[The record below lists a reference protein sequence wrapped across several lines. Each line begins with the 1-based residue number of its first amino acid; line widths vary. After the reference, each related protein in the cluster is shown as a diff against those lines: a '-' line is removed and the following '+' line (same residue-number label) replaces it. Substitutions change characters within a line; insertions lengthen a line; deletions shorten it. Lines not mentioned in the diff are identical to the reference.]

1 MCYFKLKDV
10 SYKYPLE
17 DREILKNINLDIKK
31 GEFWAVIGKNGSG
44 KTTLCN
50 VLRRF
55 VPDFYKGELKGKI
68 TLEGK
73 ELKDYSAKEIVQKV
87 GFVFQNPFN
96 SFDPKRSIGFSI
108 SEIIRLNNT
117 NYKLDELAKK
127 VGINPEF
134 MDKYPSE
141 LSGGE
146 LQRLSIA
153 RALAGNPEVF
163 ILDEPTSALDVENQ
177 KKILDILKE
186 IKDVTIIFIS
196 HDMNVKKNI
205 EYKKVE

>member
-1 MCYFKLKDV
+1 MLEIKNLTVKYEKTVLENVNLKLD
-10 SYKYPLE
+10 
-17 DREILKNINLDIKK
+17 KK
-31 GEFWAVIGKNGSG
+31 IYGLMGMTGSG
-44 KTTLCN
+44 KTTFIKA
-50 VLRRF
+50 VLGLIKYEGEILLNGKLLDVRRRF
-55 VPDFYKGELKGKI
+55 QV
-68 TLEGK
+68 
-73 ELKDYSAKEIVQKV
+73 
-87 GFVFQNPFN
+87 VFQNPFN

-117 NYKLDELAKK
+117 NYKLDEMAEK

-196 HDMNVKKNI
+196 HDMNVLKYLSDEILVLNPKKKSI
-205 EYKKVE
+205 GYEKI

>member
-1 MCYFKLKDV
+1 MLEIKNLTVKYEKAVLENVNLKL
-10 SYKYPLE
+10 
-17 DREILKNINLDIKK
+17 DRKIYGLM
-31 GEFWAVIGKNGSG
+31 GMTGSG
-44 KTTLCN
+44 KTTFIKA
-50 VLRRF
+50 VLGLIKYEGEILLNGKLLDVR
-55 VPDFYKGELKGKI
+55 KGFQ
-68 TLEGK
+68 
-73 ELKDYSAKEIVQKV
+73 V
-87 GFVFQNPFN
+87 VFQNPFN
-96 SFDPKRSIGFSI
+96 SFDPKRSIRFSI

-117 NYKLDELAKK
+117 NYKLDELAEK
-127 VGINPEF
+127 VGVNPEF

-196 HDMNVKKNI
+196 HDMNVLKYISDEILVLNPEKKNI

>member
-1 MCYFKLKDV
+1 MLEIKNLTVKYEKTILENVNLKLD
-10 SYKYPLE
+10 
-17 DREILKNINLDIKK
+17 KK
-31 GEFWAVIGKNGSG
+31 IYGLMGMTGSG
-44 KTTLCN
+44 KTTFIKA
-50 VLRRF
+50 VLGLIKYEGEILLNGKLLDVRRRF
-55 VPDFYKGELKGKI
+55 QV
-68 TLEGK
+68 
-73 ELKDYSAKEIVQKV
+73 
-87 GFVFQNPFN
+87 VFQNPFN

-134 MDKYPSE
+134 MDKYSSE

-196 HDMNVKKNI
+196 HDMNVLKYLSDEILVLNPKKKNI

>member
-1 MCYFKLKDV
+1 MLEIKNLTVKYEKTVLENVNLKLD
-10 SYKYPLE
+10 
-17 DREILKNINLDIKK
+17 KK
-31 GEFWAVIGKNGSG
+31 IYGLMGMTGSG
-44 KTTLCN
+44 KTTFIKA
-50 VLRRF
+50 VLGLIKYEGEILLNGKLLDVRRRF
-55 VPDFYKGELKGKI
+55 QV
-68 TLEGK
+68 
-73 ELKDYSAKEIVQKV
+73 
-87 GFVFQNPFN
+87 VFQNPFN
-96 SFDPKRSIGFSI
+96 SFDPKRSIEFSI

-117 NYKLDELAKK
+117 NYKLDELAEK

-153 RALAGNPEVF
+153 RALAGNPKVF

-186 IKDVTIIFIS
+186 IEDVIIIFIS
-196 HDMNVKKNI
+196 HDMNVLKYISDEILVLNPKKKNI

>member
-1 MCYFKLKDV
+1 MLEIKNLTVKYEKTVLENVNLKLD
-10 SYKYPLE
+10 
-17 DREILKNINLDIKK
+17 KK
-31 GEFWAVIGKNGSG
+31 IYGLMGMTGSG
-44 KTTLCN
+44 KTTFIKA
-50 VLRRF
+50 VLGLIKYEGEILLNGKLLDVRRRF
-55 VPDFYKGELKGKI
+55 QV
-68 TLEGK
+68 
-73 ELKDYSAKEIVQKV
+73 
-87 GFVFQNPFN
+87 VFQNPFN

-108 SEIIRLNNT
+108 SEIIRLNGT
-117 NYKLDELAKK
+117 NYKLDEMAEK

-146 LQRLSIA
+146 LQRLSIT

-196 HDMNVKKNI
+196 HDMNVLKYLSDEILVLNPKKKNI

>member
-1 MCYFKLKDV
+1 MLEIKNLTV
-10 SYKYPLE
+10 KYE
-17 DREILKNINLDIKK
+17 KAVLKNVNLKLDRKIY
-31 GEFWAVIGKNGSG
+31 GLMGMTGSG
-44 KTTLCN
+44 KTTFIKA
-50 VLRRF
+50 VLGLIKYEGEILLNGKLLDVR
-55 VPDFYKGELKGKI
+55 KGFQ
-68 TLEGK
+68 
-73 ELKDYSAKEIVQKV
+73 V
-87 GFVFQNPFN
+87 VFQNPFN
-96 SFDPKRSIGFSI
+96 SFDPKRSIRFSI

-117 NYKLDELAKK
+117 NYKLDELAEK
-127 VGINPEF
+127 VGVNPEF

-196 HDMNVKKNI
+196 HDMNVLKYLSDEILVLNPEKKNI

>member
-1 MCYFKLKDV
+1 MLEIKNLTVKYEKTILENVNLKLD
-10 SYKYPLE
+10 
-17 DREILKNINLDIKK
+17 KK
-31 GEFWAVIGKNGSG
+31 IYGLMGMTGSG
-44 KTTLCN
+44 KTTFIKA
-50 VLRRF
+50 VLGLIKYEGEILLNGKLLDVRRRF
-55 VPDFYKGELKGKI
+55 QV
-68 TLEGK
+68 
-73 ELKDYSAKEIVQKV
+73 
-87 GFVFQNPFN
+87 VFQNPFN

-117 NYKLDELAKK
+117 NYKLDELAEK

-186 IKDVTIIFIS
+186 IKNVTIIFIS
-196 HDMNVKKNI
+196 HDMNVLKYLSDEILVLNPKKKNI

>member
-1 MCYFKLKDV
+1 MLEIKNLTVKYEKAVLENVNLKL
-10 SYKYPLE
+10 
-17 DREILKNINLDIKK
+17 DRKIYGLM
-31 GEFWAVIGKNGSG
+31 GMTGSG
-44 KTTLCN
+44 KTTFIKA
-50 VLRRF
+50 VLGLIKYEGEILLNGKLLDVR
-55 VPDFYKGELKGKI
+55 KGFQ
-68 TLEGK
+68 
-73 ELKDYSAKEIVQKV
+73 V
-87 GFVFQNPFN
+87 VFQNSFN
-96 SFDPKRSIGFSI
+96 SFDPKRSIRFSI

-117 NYKLDELAKK
+117 NYKLDELAEK
-127 VGINPEF
+127 VGVNPEF

-153 RALAGNPEVF
+153 RTLAGNPEVF

-186 IKDVTIIFIS
+186 IKDITIIFIS
-196 HDMNVKKNI
+196 HDMNVLKYLSDEILVLNPEKKNI

>member
-1 MCYFKLKDV
+1 MLEIKNLTV
-10 SYKYPLE
+10 KYE
-17 DREILKNINLDIKK
+17 KAILKNVNLKLDKK
-31 GEFWAVIGKNGSG
+31 IYGLMGMTGSG
-44 KTTLCN
+44 KTTFIKA
-50 VLRRF
+50 VLGLIKYEGEILLNGKLLDVRRRF
-55 VPDFYKGELKGKI
+55 QV
-68 TLEGK
+68 
-73 ELKDYSAKEIVQKV
+73 
-87 GFVFQNPFN
+87 VFQNPFN

-117 NYKLDELAKK
+117 NYKLDELAEK

-196 HDMNVKKNI
+196 HDMNVLKYLSNEILVLNPKKKNI

>member
-1 MCYFKLKDV
+1 MLEIKNLTVKYEKTILENVNLKLD
-10 SYKYPLE
+10 
-17 DREILKNINLDIKK
+17 KK
-31 GEFWAVIGKNGSG
+31 IYGLMGMTGSG
-44 KTTLCN
+44 KTTFIKA
-50 VLRRF
+50 VLGLIKYEGEILLNGKLLDVRR
-55 VPDFYKGELKGKI
+55 
-68 TLEGK
+68 
-73 ELKDYSAKEIVQKV
+73 
-87 GFVFQNPFN
+87 GFQVVFQNPFN

-196 HDMNVKKNI
+196 HDMNVLKYLSDEILVLNPKKKNI

>member
-1 MCYFKLKDV
+1 MLEIKNLTVKYEKTILENVNLKLD
-10 SYKYPLE
+10 
-17 DREILKNINLDIKK
+17 KK
-31 GEFWAVIGKNGSG
+31 IYGLMGMTGSG
-44 KTTLCN
+44 KTTFIKA
-50 VLRRF
+50 VLELIKYEGEILLNGKLLDVRRRF
-55 VPDFYKGELKGKI
+55 QV
-68 TLEGK
+68 
-73 ELKDYSAKEIVQKV
+73 
-87 GFVFQNPFN
+87 VFQNPFN

-117 NYKLDELAKK
+117 NYKLDELAEK

-196 HDMNVKKNI
+196 HDMNVLKYLSDEILVLNPKKKNI

>member
-1 MCYFKLKDV
+1 M
-10 SYKYPLE
+10 LE
-17 DREILKNINLDIKK
+17 IKK
-31 GEFWAVIGKNGSG
+31 LTVKYEKTVLENVNLKLDKKIYGLMGMTGSG
-44 KTTLCN
+44 KTTFIKA
-50 VLRRF
+50 VLGLIKYEGEILLNGNLLDAR
-55 VPDFYKGELKGKI
+55 KGFQ
-68 TLEGK
+68 
-73 ELKDYSAKEIVQKV
+73 V
-87 GFVFQNPFN
+87 VFQNPFN

-108 SEIIRLNNT
+108 SEIIRLNGT
-117 NYKLDELAKK
+117 NYKLDEMAEK

-146 LQRLSIA
+146 LQRLSIT

-177 KKILDILKE
+177 KKILDRLKE

-196 HDMNVKKNI
+196 HDMNVLKYISDEILVLNPEKKNI

>member
-1 MCYFKLKDV
+1 MLEIKNLTV
-10 SYKYPLE
+10 KYE
-17 DREILKNINLDIKK
+17 KAVLKNVNLKLDRKIY
-31 GEFWAVIGKNGSG
+31 GLMGMTGSG
-44 KTTLCN
+44 KTTFIKA
-50 VLRRF
+50 VLGLIKYEGEILLNGKLLDVRRRF
-55 VPDFYKGELKGKI
+55 QV
-68 TLEGK
+68 
-73 ELKDYSAKEIVQKV
+73 
-87 GFVFQNPFN
+87 VFQNPFN

-117 NYKLDELAKK
+117 NYKLDELAEK
-127 VGINPEF
+127 VGINTEF
-134 MDKYPSE
+134 MNKYPSE

-196 HDMNVKKNI
+196 HDMNVLKYLSDEILVLNPKKKNI

>member
-1 MCYFKLKDV
+1 MLEIKNLTVKYEKTILENVNLKLD
-10 SYKYPLE
+10 
-17 DREILKNINLDIKK
+17 KK
-31 GEFWAVIGKNGSG
+31 IYGLMGMTGSG
-44 KTTLCN
+44 KTTFIKA
-50 VLRRF
+50 VLGLIKYEGEILLNGKLLDVR
-55 VPDFYKGELKGKI
+55 KGFQ
-68 TLEGK
+68 
-73 ELKDYSAKEIVQKV
+73 V
-87 GFVFQNPFN
+87 VFQNPFN

-196 HDMNVKKNI
+196 HDMNVLKYLSDEILVLNPKKKNI

>member
-1 MCYFKLKDV
+1 MLEIKNLTVKYEKTILENVNLKLD
-10 SYKYPLE
+10 
-17 DREILKNINLDIKK
+17 KK
-31 GEFWAVIGKNGSG
+31 IYGLMGMTGSG
-44 KTTLCN
+44 KTTFIKA
-50 VLRRF
+50 VLGLIKYEGEILLNGKLLDVRRRF
-55 VPDFYKGELKGKI
+55 QV
-68 TLEGK
+68 
-73 ELKDYSAKEIVQKV
+73 
-87 GFVFQNPFN
+87 VFQNPFN

-117 NYKLDELAKK
+117 NYKLDELAEK

-196 HDMNVKKNI
+196 HDMNVLKYLSNEILVLNPKKKNI

>member
-1 MCYFKLKDV
+1 MLEIKNLTV
-10 SYKYPLE
+10 KYE
-17 DREILKNINLDIKK
+17 KAILKNVNLKLDKK
-31 GEFWAVIGKNGSG
+31 IYGLMGMTGSG
-44 KTTLCN
+44 KTTFIKA
-50 VLRRF
+50 VLGLIKYEGEILLNRKLLDVRRRF
-55 VPDFYKGELKGKI
+55 QV
-68 TLEGK
+68 
-73 ELKDYSAKEIVQKV
+73 
-87 GFVFQNPFN
+87 VFQNPFN

-117 NYKLDELAKK
+117 NYKLDELAEK
-127 VGINPEF
+127 VGINTEF

-196 HDMNVKKNI
+196 HDMNVLKYLSNEILVLNPKKKNI

>member
-1 MCYFKLKDV
+1 MLEIKNLTVKYEKTILENVNLKLD
-10 SYKYPLE
+10 
-17 DREILKNINLDIKK
+17 KK
-31 GEFWAVIGKNGSG
+31 IYGLMGMTGSG
-44 KTTLCN
+44 KTTFIKA
-50 VLRRF
+50 VLGLIKYEGEILLNGNLLDVRRRF
-55 VPDFYKGELKGKI
+55 QV
-68 TLEGK
+68 
-73 ELKDYSAKEIVQKV
+73 
-87 GFVFQNPFN
+87 VFQNPFN

-117 NYKLDELAKK
+117 NYKLDELAEK

-196 HDMNVKKNI
+196 HDMNVLKYLSDEILVLNPKKKNI

>member
-1 MCYFKLKDV
+1 MLEIKNLTVKYEKAVLENVNLKL
-10 SYKYPLE
+10 
-17 DREILKNINLDIKK
+17 DRKIYGLM
-31 GEFWAVIGKNGSG
+31 GMTGSG
-44 KTTLCN
+44 KTTFIKA
-50 VLRRF
+50 VLGLIKYEGEILLNGKLLDVRRRF
-55 VPDFYKGELKGKI
+55 QV
-68 TLEGK
+68 
-73 ELKDYSAKEIVQKV
+73 
-87 GFVFQNPFN
+87 VFQNPFN

-117 NYKLDELAKK
+117 NYKLDELAEK

-153 RALAGNPEVF
+153 RALEGNPEVF

-196 HDMNVKKNI
+196 HDMNVLKYLSDEILVLNPEKKNI

>member
-1 MCYFKLKDV
+1 M
-10 SYKYPLE
+10 
-17 DREILKNINLDIKK
+17 
-31 GEFWAVIGKNGSG
+31 
-44 KTTLCN
+44 
-50 VLRRF
+50 
-55 VPDFYKGELKGKI
+55 
-68 TLEGK
+68 
-73 ELKDYSAKEIVQKV
+73 
-87 GFVFQNPFN
+87 
-96 SFDPKRSIGFSI
+96 
-108 SEIIRLNNT
+108 
-117 NYKLDELAKK
+117 AKK

-196 HDMNVKKNI
+196 HDMNVLKYLSDEILVLNPKKKNI

>member
-1 MCYFKLKDV
+1 MLEIKNLTVKYEKTILENVNLKLD
-10 SYKYPLE
+10 
-17 DREILKNINLDIKK
+17 KK
-31 GEFWAVIGKNGSG
+31 IYGLMGMTGSG
-44 KTTLCN
+44 KTTFIKA
-50 VLRRF
+50 VLGLIKYEGEILLNGKLLDVR
-55 VPDFYKGELKGKI
+55 KGFQ
-68 TLEGK
+68 
-73 ELKDYSAKEIVQKV
+73 V
-87 GFVFQNPFN
+87 VFQNPFN
-96 SFDPKRSIGFSI
+96 SFDPKRSIRFSI

-117 NYKLDELAKK
+117 NYKLDELAEK
-127 VGINPEF
+127 VGINTEF

-196 HDMNVKKNI
+196 HDMNVLKYLSDEILVLNPKKKNI

>member
-1 MCYFKLKDV
+1 MLEIKNLTVKYEKAVLENVNLKL
-10 SYKYPLE
+10 
-17 DREILKNINLDIKK
+17 DRKIYGLM
-31 GEFWAVIGKNGSG
+31 GMTGSG
-44 KTTLCN
+44 KTTFIKA
-50 VLRRF
+50 VLGLIKYEGEILLNGKLLDVRR
-55 VPDFYKGELKGKI
+55 
-68 TLEGK
+68 
-73 ELKDYSAKEIVQKV
+73 
-87 GFVFQNPFN
+87 GFQVVFQNPFN

-117 NYKLDELAKK
+117 NYKLDELAEK

-153 RALAGNPEVF
+153 RALAGNPKVF

-196 HDMNVKKNI
+196 HDMNVLKYFSDEILVLNPEKKNI

>member
-1 MCYFKLKDV
+1 MLEIKNLTVKYEKAVLENVNLKL
-10 SYKYPLE
+10 
-17 DREILKNINLDIKK
+17 DRKIYGLM
-31 GEFWAVIGKNGSG
+31 GMTGSG
-44 KTTLCN
+44 KTTFIKA
-50 VLRRF
+50 VLGLIKYEGEILLNGKLLDVR
-55 VPDFYKGELKGKI
+55 KGFQ
-68 TLEGK
+68 
-73 ELKDYSAKEIVQKV
+73 V
-87 GFVFQNPFN
+87 VFQNPFN
-96 SFDPKRSIGFSI
+96 SFDPKRSIRFSI

-117 NYKLDELAKK
+117 NYKLDELAEK
-127 VGINPEF
+127 VGVNPEF

-186 IKDVTIIFIS
+186 IKDITIIFIS
-196 HDMNVKKNI
+196 HDMNVLKYLSDEILVLNPEKKNI

>member
-1 MCYFKLKDV
+1 MLEIKNLTVKYEKTILENVNLKLD
-10 SYKYPLE
+10 
-17 DREILKNINLDIKK
+17 KK
-31 GEFWAVIGKNGSG
+31 IYGLMGMTGSG
-44 KTTLCN
+44 KTTFIKA
-50 VLRRF
+50 VLGLIKYEGEILLNGKLLDVRRRF
-55 VPDFYKGELKGKI
+55 QV
-68 TLEGK
+68 
-73 ELKDYSAKEIVQKV
+73 
-87 GFVFQNPFN
+87 VFQNPFN

-146 LQRLSIA
+146 LQRLSIT

-196 HDMNVKKNI
+196 HDMNVLKYLSDEILVLNPKKKNI

>member
-1 MCYFKLKDV
+1 MLEIKNLTVKYEKAVLENVNLKL
-10 SYKYPLE
+10 
-17 DREILKNINLDIKK
+17 DRKIYGLM
-31 GEFWAVIGKNGSG
+31 GMTGSG
-44 KTTLCN
+44 KTTFIKA
-50 VLRRF
+50 VLGLIK
-55 VPDFYKGELKGKI
+55 YEGELLLNGK
-68 TLEGK
+68 L
-73 ELKDYSAKEIVQKV
+73 LDVRR
-87 GFVFQNPFN
+87 GFQVVFQNPFN

-117 NYKLDELAKK
+117 NYKLDELAEK

-186 IKDVTIIFIS
+186 IKDITIIFIS
-196 HDMNVKKNI
+196 HDMNVLKYLSDEILVLNPEKKNI

>member
-1 MCYFKLKDV
+1 MLEIKNLTVKYEKAVLENVNLKL
-10 SYKYPLE
+10 
-17 DREILKNINLDIKK
+17 DRKIYGLM
-31 GEFWAVIGKNGSG
+31 GMTGSG
-44 KTTLCN
+44 KTTFIKA
-50 VLRRF
+50 VLGLIKYEGEILLNGKLLDVR
-55 VPDFYKGELKGKI
+55 KGFQ
-68 TLEGK
+68 
-73 ELKDYSAKEIVQKV
+73 V
-87 GFVFQNPFN
+87 VFQNPFN
-96 SFDPKRSIGFSI
+96 SFDPKRSIRFSI

-117 NYKLDELAKK
+117 NYKLDELAEK
-127 VGINPEF
+127 VGVNPEF

-153 RALAGNPEVF
+153 RALTGNPEVF

-196 HDMNVKKNI
+196 HDMNVLKYLSDEILVLNPEKKNI